1 MHSTKT
7 RLRFFAA
14 AIFAYICSEGIKF
27 WTIPSIDF
35 ESILNE
41 LVSSVS
47 KFLHYLKENL
57 KFRHY
62 IINIF
67 KTFLNTVKR
76 SFKLGNA

>member
-1 MHSTKT
+1 MGLSS
-7 RLRFFAA
+7 LAA

-47 KFLHYLKENL
+47 KFLHYLKENF

-62 IINIF
+62 IIF
-67 KTFLNTVKR
+67 KTF
-76 SFKLGNA
+76 